1 SEVLS
6 DLSVRIGAKNAY
18 LGKAVVMSL
27 VNTGLTAVVSLT
39 LIDEWRELSDLPNE
53 PRSVGREA
61 ELFVTDWD
69 TRFNIRRD
77 YQIAVNEMR

>member
-1 SEVLS
+1 
-6 DLSVRIGAKNAY
+6 
-18 LGKAVVMSL
+18 
-27 VNTGLTAVVSLT
+27 VSLT

-77 YQIAVNEMR
+77 YQIAVNEMRAFLSEVSRWVEQVDLTESLPKVDGRLREDVF